1 MQEHDPHKNK
11 ILPPGLIKKQK
22 DGTCIPRKSSSSTGR
37 NLKQDRANKS
47 DGEVAA
53 DTPETTDAAFK
64 LICSPV
70 CGWSD
75 SLFVCTSR
83 TMSVN
88 LTGRS
93 WLIHLNKPPLPPG
106 LVERTPLPPLT
117 VMEARHAANHV
128 KLSVISTDA
137 DYNLIIFLIIYSFK
151 KLSLWIGE
159 ISSLA
164 PVLLSTFSVS
174 WINFFFF
181 S

>member
-1 MQEHDPHKNK
+1 MHSKEK
-11 ILPPGLIKKQK
+11 LFL
-22 DGTCIPRKSSSSTGR
+22 TGR

-47 DGEVAA
+47 DREVAA
-53 DTPETTDAAFK
+53 DTPETTDAASK
-64 LICSPV
+64 LVCSPV
-70 CGWSD
+70 CGWSG

-83 TMSVN
+83 TMTVN

-106 LVERTPLPPLT
+106 LDERTPPPPT

-128 KLSVISTDA
+128 KPSVISTDT
-137 DYNLIIFLIIYSFK
+137 DYNLTIVLIIFSYK
-151 KLSLWIGE
+151 KLSFWIGE

-164 PVLLSTFSVS
+164 PVLPSTFSVS